1 MNNANETQSPA
12 VKPRAKPMNLKRW
25 LWRLWHIN
33 ESLRGYVLLLPVL
46 LFMFFMLM
54 VALVTLVVQSF
65 WADTSPGAA
74 VQYTLANYSLLLTP
88 QGEIYRA
95 LLLRSLWMSLLIT
108 VSVILFC
115 YPVAYLLAFHIR
127 RRKIFWL
134 VVITLPFWASYLL
147 RVFSWK
153 VILQHDG
160 VLNSML
166 MALGFID
173 QPLDIF
179 LHNRSAVIVTLT
191 HAWAAFAILPIYVS
205 LEKIDRSMLEA
216 ASDLGDGFMRRFW
229 RITLPLSMPGVLGA
243 VLLLFIRNVGD
254 YVTPAL
260 VGGVSGTMLGNII
273 VSLFTEMGNE
283 PLAAAVSI
291 AMMVSITL
299 IVCVFVLLIG
309 GRKRL
314 EGVT

>member
-1 MNNANETQSPA
+1 MLFMCFH
-12 VKPRAKPMNLKRW
+12 VVR
-25 LWRLWHIN
+25 
-33 ESLRGYVLLLPVL
+33 V

-54 VALVTLVVQSF
+54 VALATLVLQSF
-65 WADTSPGAA
+65 WVDTAPGAA
-74 VQYTLANYSLLLTP
+74 VQYTLANYSLLITP
-88 QGEIYRA
+88 EGEIYRA
-95 LLLRSLWMSLLIT
+95 LLLRSLWMSLMIT

-115 YPVAYLLAFHIR
+115 YPIAYVMAFHVHKH
-127 RRKIFWL
+127 KIFWL
-134 VVITLPFWASYLL
+134 IVITIPFWASYLL

-153 VILQHDG
+153 VILQYNG
-160 VLNSML
+160 VLNSIL
-166 MALGFID
+166 MTLGLTD
-173 QPLDIF
+173 EPLDIF

-191 HAWAAFAILPIYVS
+191 HAWAAFAILPIYLS
-205 LEKIDRSMLEA
+205 LEKIDRSLLEA

-243 VLLLFIRNVGD
+243 ALLLFIRNVGD

-273 VSLFTEMGNE
+273 VSLFTEMSNE

-299 IVCVFVLLIG
+299 IVCGFVLLAG

-314 EGVT
+314 KGVA

>member
-1 MNNANETQSPA
+1 MANSNETLVQAPA
-12 VKPRAKPMNLKRW
+12 VNASLSLKRR

-33 ESLRGYVLLLPVL
+33 ESLRGYALLMPVL

-65 WADTSPGAA
+65 WVDAAPGTA
-74 VQYTLANYSLLLTP
+74 VQYTLDNYLLLLAP
-88 QGEIYRA
+88 EGDIYRA

-115 YPVAYLLAFHIR
+115 YPVAYVLAFHVHR
-127 RRKIFWL
+127 HKIFWL
-134 VVITLPFWASYLL
+134 IVITIPFWASYLL

-153 VILQHDG
+153 VILQHEG
-160 VLNSML
+160 VLNSIL
-166 MALGFID
+166 MALGFIE

-205 LEKIDRSMLEA
+205 LDKIDRSLLEA
-216 ASDLGDGFMRRFW
+216 ASDLGDGFIRRFW

-273 VSLFTEMGNE
+273 VSLFTEMANE

-299 IVCVFVLLIG
+299 IVCTFVLLIG

-314 EGVT
+314 KGVT